1 MSYTAYVC
9 ETVTGKNLGPLDC
22 KIVNWSRE
30 LNGTD
35 TATVAMFPSSKGG
48 LSVANRDWI
57 RLITQPPR
65 MTLVIEWNSGP
76 ASAGSIMFAGPIW
89 QRPMP
94 DGLSVNFTASGV
106 RSLFT
111 RRKAL
116 MWTLPYASQ
125 VLSYANMSLGSIAV
139 SLVRDVALAGS
150 KAGAS
155 LPIVFPASE
164 VDTDA
169 THVRT
174 YNGYALSNIDQLL
187 TDLTNVINGPDIDFT
202 PSWSGPSRQFL
213 QYTMRVGTDEQP
225 KLMQAAPIS
234 FDASQ
239 PKSAVKL
246 LTTLDD
252 ASAMS
257 TTAWAL
263 GSGDGTSVLMSKA
276 DNAATI
282 AAGYP
287 LLEQE
292 TDYLTVGDQPT
303 LDAHTA
309 GDLTANALPATQFGL
324 AVDVTQPPAFGSY
337 LLGDNV
343 FVAVRNHFWI
353 PDSPPGGYPMRLVKL
368 SGDATTTA
376 TMDVQNA

>member
-1 MSYTAYVC
+1 
-9 ETVTGKNLGPLDC
+9 
-22 KIVNWSRE
+22 
-30 LNGTD
+30 
-35 TATVAMFPSSKGG
+35 
-48 LSVANRDWI
+48 
-57 RLITQPPR
+57 
-65 MTLVIEWNSGP
+65 
-76 ASAGSIMFAGPIW
+76 
-89 QRPMP
+89 
-94 DGLSVNFTASGV
+94 
-106 RSLFT
+106 
-111 RRKAL
+111 
-116 MWTLPYASQ
+116 
-125 VLSYANMSLGSIAV
+125 V

-309 GDLTANALPATQFGL
+309 GDLTPTLCPQRSSVSRST
-324 AVDVTQPPAFGSY
+324 
-337 LLGDNV
+337 
-343 FVAVRNHFWI
+343 
-353 PDSPPGGYPMRLVKL
+353 
-368 SGDATTTA
+368 
-376 TMDVQNA
+376 